1 MAAQKSAINLL
12 PKSDFDISLWGR
24 ILKWSL
30 TTGRYIIIVTEMVV
44 ILAFLSRF
52 KLDKDLSDMHERLD
66 GKIGI
71 LNATYDTEV
80 NFRST
85 QIRLQEA
92 KTLMDNQKDTSALLK
107 HITDKI
113 PQGLV
118 LTSMDADWGKREI
131 ALSGVANSQQAL
143 AEFMYYMRKDSIWKD
158 PDLTSINSGIDQS
171 INFQA
176 SSNF

>member
-12 PKSDFDISLWGR
+12 PKSDFDTSLWGR

-52 KLDKDLSDMHERLD
+52 KLDKDLSDMHDRLD

-71 LNATYDTEV
+71 LNATYDTEIR
-80 NFRST
+80 FRGT
-85 QIRLQEA
+85 QTRLLEA
-92 KTLMDNQKDTSALLK
+92 QTYLNNQKDTSALLS

-113 PQGLV
+113 PEGLV
-118 LTSMDADWGKREI
+118 LKNLTADWKKREVSM
-131 ALSGVANSQQAL
+131 SGTANSQQAL
-143 AEFMYYMRKDSIWKD
+143 AEFMYYLRKDIIWKT
-158 PDLTSINSGIDQS
+158 PDLNSINYSTDLS
-171 INFQA
+171 ITFQA
-176 SSNF
+176 SSKF